1 MRQLPEMSGRVFTD
15 DIPMP
20 DPPKQGF
27 LKGASS
33 LLFGGGPKI
42 VDREELFGES
52 AGKPGSGVA
61 KHVTGPSMAP
71 VMAQSAQGTSEV
83 SYYFNCKTYKLRGIC
98 RKWNSYIKWDSKN
111 CVFIDCVV
119 YVGCVGFLGGR
130 SRRFNEI
137 SGLRGIFLVA
147 GCVD

>member
-52 AGKPGSGVA
+52 AGKPNSGVA

-71 VMAQSAQGTSEV
+71 AMASAAQGTSEV
-83 SYYFNCKTYKLRGIC
+83 S
-98 RKWNSYIKWDSKN
+98 
-111 CVFIDCVV
+111 
-119 YVGCVGFLGGR
+119 
-130 SRRFNEI
+130 
-137 SGLRGIFLVA
+137 
-147 GCVD
+147 